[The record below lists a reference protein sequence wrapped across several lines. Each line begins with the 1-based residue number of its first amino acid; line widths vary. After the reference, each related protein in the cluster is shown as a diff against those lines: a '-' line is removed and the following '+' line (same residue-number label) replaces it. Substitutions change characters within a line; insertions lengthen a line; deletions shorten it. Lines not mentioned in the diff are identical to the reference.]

1 MEDVSNIT
9 KQALLNISK
18 SSYDATPKIYEKEFC
33 KIANEIEFDVEECK
47 YFQYALSKIS
57 QSELK
62 NALIGKI
69 ESIYDL
75 IDILLQRVEK
85 KNIKTM
91 ADLMAK
97 SMQPSISIKL
107 DEKLEAFSIKI
118 GDSPSLIFEDAI
130 QHEIEHF
137 IEQRFEVDK
146 KVLARKTADIARLIT
161 LMNKYLGDAI
171 DTGKQG
177 SSNILDIKNK
187 ISSLDV
193 SASTQKELSTLQNKL
208 VNAASNLESE
218 IKTVNDNFT
227 SGQNEIKELE
237 NRVKE
242 LEDELKRTKQ
252 TNKKDHLTGT
262 LTRRAF
268 EDELIKFDERFS
280 RLGQDYAVVFFDI
293 DHFKRINDNYGHDA
307 GDVILKTFASLLIKL
322 TRDIDIVGRY
332 GGEEFISLVN
342 YNNIDELFIYI
353 NRIKNI
359 VNKNKFIYNEHK
371 IQITFSAGVE
381 LRSNSNDPQSAIL
394 KADELLYKAK
404 HTGRNRII
412 LWDSKVI

>member
-18 SSYDATPKIYEKEFC
+18 SSKDATPKIYEKEFC
-33 KIANEIEFDVEECK
+33 KVANEIEFDVEECK
-47 YFQYALSKIS
+47 YFKYALSKIS

-62 NALIGKI
+62 NSHVDKI

-85 KNIKTM
+85 KNIQIM

-118 GDSPSLIFEDAI
+118 GDSPSLIFEDDI

-177 SSNILDIKNK
+177 SSNILSIKNK
-187 ISSLDV
+187 ISSLDM
-193 SASTQKELSTLQNKL
+193 SRSTKQELSTLQNKL
-208 VNAASNLESE
+208 VSAASNLESE

-242 LEDELKRTKQ
+242 LEEELKKTKQ

-268 EDELIKFDERFS
+268 EDELIKFDERFD
-280 RLGQDYAVVFFDI
+280 RLNQDYAVVFFDI
-293 DHFKRINDNYGHDA
+293 DHFKKINDTYGHDG
-307 GDVILKTFASLLIKL
+307 GDVILKTFASLLMKL

-371 IQITFSAGVE
+371 IQITFSAGIE
-381 LRSNSNDPQSAIL
+381 LRSNNNDPQSTIL

-412 LWDSKVI
+412 LWDGKVI